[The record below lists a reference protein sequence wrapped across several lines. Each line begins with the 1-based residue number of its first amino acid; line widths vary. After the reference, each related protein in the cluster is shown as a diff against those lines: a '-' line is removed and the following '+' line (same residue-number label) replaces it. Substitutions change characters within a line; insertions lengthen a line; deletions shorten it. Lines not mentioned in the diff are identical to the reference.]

1 MEDIIGTPVN
11 WDERLDRYS
20 KRNGLGFTQFTHRL
34 FSFEAGLQDQYFD
47 RNMDDLL
54 NYVSGQADN
63 PQLRKTYEENNIPY
77 IEHDGKLISSGAVIE
92 LCGLICDERIV
103 LDNQKLNDL
112 VLNKLKE
119 KEVPLTDILTLLKK
133 CVQGSEKASLLGSV
147 K

>member
-1 MEDIIGTPVN
+1 MEDTIGTPVN

-20 KRNGLGFTQFTHRL
+20 MRNGLGFTQFTHRL
-34 FSFEAGLQDQYFD
+34 FSFENGLQDQHFD

-54 NYVSGQADN
+54 NNVSGQADN
-63 PQLRKTYEENNIPY
+63 PQLRKTYKENSIPY

-133 CVQGSEKASLLGSV
+133 CVQSGEKVGVTVSQ